1 MDIGRRG
8 DMGFAEAIIAFMAVT
23 VVLSAYL
30 GLAVHVQPSVSDPAS
45 GLSEEMFTGTVSDG
59 VFIPS
64 YTDSLGDFLDASG
77 CRGISVSVTVPGGF
91 CDGIPPVTVG
101 SMDGPTSART
111 FSGTVSDDKGRT
123 FPAFF
128 EVTVCR

>member
-8 DMGFAEAIIAFMAVT
+8 DMGFAEAIVAFMAVT

-30 GLAVHVQPSVSDPAS
+30 GLAVHVQPEVSDPAS
-45 GLSEEMFTGTVSDG
+45 GLTEDMFTGTVSEG
-59 VFIPS
+59 VFVPS
-64 YTDSLGDFLDASG
+64 YTDYLGEYLDTSG
-77 CRGISVSVTVPGGF
+77 CKGISVSVSVPGGF
-91 CDGIPPVTVG
+91 CEAVPPMTAG
-101 SMDGPTSART
+101 FMEGQTSTCT
-111 FSGTVSDDKGRT
+111 FSNMVSDDKGRT

>member
-23 VVLSAYL
+23 VVLSAYF
-30 GLAVHVQPSVSDPAS
+30 GLAVHVQLEVSDPAS

-59 VFIPS
+59 VFVPS
-64 YTDSLGDFLDASG
+64 YTDYLGDYLDTSG
-77 CRGISVSVTVPGGF
+77 CKGISVTVSIPGGF
-91 CDGIPPVTVG
+91 CGDVPPSTAG
-101 SMDGPTSART
+101 SMDGQTSTRT
-111 FSGTVSDDKGRT
+111 FSNMVSDDKGRT

>member
-1 MDIGRRG
+1 MDMGRRG

-30 GLAVHVQPSVSDPAS
+30 GLAVQVQPAVSDPADDLD
-45 GLSEEMFTGTVSDG
+45 GDMFTGTVSEGKFVPDYLDDLPA
-59 VFIPS
+59 VL
-64 YTDSLGDFLDASG
+64 DSGKY
-77 CRGISVSVTVPGGF
+77 RGISVAVSIAGGF
-91 CDGIPPVTVG
+91 CEAPPPATFG
-101 SMDGPTSART
+101 SMDGDASSVT
-111 FSGTVSDDKGRT
+111 FSSMVSDDKGRT

>member
-23 VVLSAYL
+23 VVLSAYF
-30 GLAVHVQPSVSDPAS
+30 GLAVHVQLEVSDPAS

-59 VFIPS
+59 VFVPS
-64 YTDSLGDFLDASG
+64 YTDYLGDYLDTSG
-77 CRGISVSVTVPGGF
+77 CKGISVTVSIPGGF
-91 CDGIPPVTVG
+91 CGDVPPSTAG
-101 SMDGPTSART
+101 SMDGQTSTRT
-111 FSGTVSDDKGRT
+111 FSNMVSDDKGRT
-123 FPAFF
+123 FLAFF

>member
-30 GLAVHVQPSVSDPAS
+30 GLAVHVQPEVSDPAS

-59 VFIPS
+59 AFVPS
-64 YTDSLGDFLDASG
+64 YTDYLGDYLDTSG
-77 CRGISVSVTVPGGF
+77 CSGISVSVSIPGGF
-91 CDGIPPVTVG
+91 CGDVPPTTAG
-101 SMDGPTSART
+101 SMDGQTSTRT
-111 FSGTVSDDKGRT
+111 FSSMVSDDKGRT